1 MGCGNTKTVPV
12 TKQENDYDLQQSIDR
27 VQRTWPTVKKID
39 NLGPKVFA
47 QYVNLFF
54 ILNLILKKFI

>member
-47 QYVNLFF
+47 QYVNLFSF
-54 ILNLILKKFI
+54 WI

>member
-12 TKQENDYDLQQSIDR
+12 TKQEPNSDLRLSIEQ
-27 VQRTWPTVKKID
+27 VQRTWPPIKKID

-47 QYVNLFF
+47 QYVNFF
-54 ILNLILKKFI
+54 YFEFKL